1 MPEHKSRTFPRN
13 DRQRITRPERIMLD
27 EDASGD
33 KEAELVDRGEKI
45 LLIPLPPLPPLLLIS
60 PPPPPPPGVF
70 ILPVNDCRIGPEKGA
85 GERMLAETAAA
96 AIC

>member
-1 MPEHKSRTFPRN
+1 
-13 DRQRITRPERIMLD
+13 MLD

-33 KEAELVDRGEKI
+33 KEAELVDGGEKI
-45 LLIPLPPLPPLLLIS
+45 LLNPLPPLPPLLLLS
-60 PPPPPPPGVF
+60 LSPPPPPGVF
-70 ILPVNDCRIGPEKGA
+70 VLPVIDCRIGPEKGA